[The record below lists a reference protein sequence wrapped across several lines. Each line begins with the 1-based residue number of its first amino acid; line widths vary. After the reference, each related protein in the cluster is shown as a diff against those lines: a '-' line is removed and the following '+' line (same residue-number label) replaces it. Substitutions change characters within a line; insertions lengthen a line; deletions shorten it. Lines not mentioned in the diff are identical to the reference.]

1 MAKKLKLMALFQELE
16 GRAQVTNRR
25 PAAPAAGVY
34 LMQLRAQN
42 GTLSLPRR
50 RFSIV
55 LDLTKT
61 QPLPQ
66 SVKITHVRATG
77 GSPDPG
83 AKPAPVTVTVS
94 AFEMPKVGSK
104 AG

>member
-1 MAKKLKLMALFQELE
+1 MAKKMNLLGLFQELD

-25 PAAPAAGVY
+25 PAAPASGVY

-42 GTLSLPRR
+42 GALTLPRR
-50 RFSIV
+50 RFSIT

-66 SVKITHVRATG
+66 SVKITHVRATES
-77 GSPDPG
+77 GSDPG
-83 AKPAPVTVTVS
+83 AKPATVAVDVRRI
-94 AFEMPKVGSK
+94 ELPKVGSK